1 MYAVPAPILV
11 HGTTSKIE
19 DFFGDAIKV
28 AVIAG
33 KTFNPGN
40 NFDTNKHYSKRVF
53 AHKVVRPQA
62 DTIDFTG
69 FRPLLT
75 NIVAAISHHKA

>member
-1 MYAVPAPILV
+1 MYAVPTPIPA
-11 HGTTSKIE
+11 GGATSKIE
-19 DFFGDAIKV
+19 DFFGDAIKA

-40 NFDTNKHYSKRVF
+40 KFDADRHYGKRVF
-53 AHKVVRPQA
+53 AHKVVRPQT